1 MALANAL
8 LRARCVIHDLWYKN
22 AIVYCLNVETFID
35 SNGDG
40 VGDFVGLTDK
50 LAYLAGLGVT
60 CIWLMPFYQSPN
72 RDDGYDVSDYYGVHP
87 RTGTFGD
94 VVEFMNRARQL
105 GLRVI
110 VDLVINHTSDEHPW
124 FKAARRD
131 PESPYRP
138 YYVWAKRRP
147 PNWNKGMVF
156 PGVQK
161 ATWTRDPVAREYY
174 FHRFYEFQPDLNT
187 HHPPVKEEIMRIMG
201 FWLQLGVSGFRMDA
215 VPFLI
220 ERKGA
225 KVRPTR
231 DYGLLHEMRDFL
243 QWRRRDAIM
252 LAEANVPPNQSMQYF
267 GEEGDRLQMM
277 LNFWVNQRIFYTLA
291 TGDARPLRKAL
302 LDTYRR
308 PDASQWGVFLRAH
321 DELDLGRL
329 TKRQRE
335 RCFEAF
341 GPEPHMRLY
350 ERGIR
355 RRLAPML
362 QNDRRRIELAN
373 SLLLTLPGTPV
384 IRYGDEIGM
393 GDNLDL
399 PERYSVRT
407 PMQWSAQRHG
417 GFTTGRRP
425 IRPLIDD
432 PVFGYK
438 QVNVSDQRRD
448 PNSLLN
454 WTERVIRTRKE
465 CAEIGWGDWHLLPR
479 LPDHVLGIQYDWDD
493 RRTLVLHNFTDRP
506 ATVRVRPDDLPPCAL
521 INMLSQDRSEPD
533 GRGRHTIELEPYGY
547 RWLRLGDTERPLTD
561 GHPRRR

>member
-1 MALANAL
+1 
-8 LRARCVIHDLWYKN
+8 
-22 AIVYCLNVETFID
+22 
-35 SNGDG
+35 
-40 VGDFVGLTDK
+40 
-50 LAYLAGLGVT
+50 
-60 CIWLMPFYQSPN
+60 
-72 RDDGYDVSDYYGVHP
+72 
-87 RTGTFGD
+87 
-94 VVEFMNRARQL
+94 
-105 GLRVI
+105 
-110 VDLVINHTSDEHPW
+110 
-124 FKAARRD
+124 
-131 PESPYRP
+131 
-138 YYVWAKRRP
+138 
-147 PNWNKGMVF
+147 
-156 PGVQK
+156 
-161 ATWTRDPVAREYY
+161 
-174 FHRFYEFQPDLNT
+174 
-187 HHPPVKEEIMRIMG
+187 
-201 FWLQLGVSGFRMDA
+201 
-215 VPFLI
+215 
-220 ERKGA
+220 
-225 KVRPTR
+225 
-231 DYGLLHEMRDFL
+231 
-243 QWRRRDAIM
+243 M